1 MARAGGRELFYLDL
15 DSSMMSVVVQTTGE
29 FKASPPARLFATNMA
44 ADPMEPQYGVTSD
57 GQRFLGLER
66 EPGGTRFVYLLNWLS
81 PDRSKDASSQ

>member
-1 MARAGGRELFYLDL
+1 M
-15 DSSMMSVVVQTTGE
+15 
-29 FKASPPARLFATNMA
+29 
-44 ADPMEPQYGVTSD
+44 GVASD